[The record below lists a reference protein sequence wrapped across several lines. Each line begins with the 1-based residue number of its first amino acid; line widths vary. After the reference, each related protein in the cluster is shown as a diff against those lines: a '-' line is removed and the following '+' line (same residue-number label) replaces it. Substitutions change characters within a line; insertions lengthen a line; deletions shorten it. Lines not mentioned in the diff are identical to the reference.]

1 MFLSARISGMIA
13 MDIGDQDQI
22 GGGESVLAAS
32 IRIELHY
39 VAFGPEHQTGVLD
52 RCHGACAAEVFRIAS
67 GWGVRSRVAVP
78 GQNQKFSAFIIGA
91 WYLYFIRAVVPPRR

>member
-13 MDIGDQDQI
+13 MDIGDQDHI

-39 VAFGPEHQTGVLD
+39 VASGPEHQSGVLD
-52 RCHGACAAEVFRIAS
+52 RCHGA
-67 GWGVRSRVAVP
+67 
-78 GQNQKFSAFIIGA
+78 
-91 WYLYFIRAVVPPRR
+91 